1 MSTASL
7 SSDEFAVFFFTKQNT
22 SLSTVTEPSQA
33 IGKVIDQAL
42 EVKNEYGLLATGTI
56 LPFNREG
63 EPVDQWNQGILNL
76 ITSSTFSFADGPLL
90 VGIGELG
97 ALVVNNHHQISLVDT
112 VSKAALF
119 LKEFIGDRRRQS
131 PEVLL
136 VCYQSSPSPSDVL
149 TLLNSGPH
157 VDHHLFAEMTS
168 EVQIIFRNILE

>member
-22 SLSTVTEPSQA
+22 SLSTVTEHSQS

-97 ALVVNNHHQISLVDT
+97 ALVVNNHHQISLV
-112 VSKAALF
+112 
-119 LKEFIGDRRRQS
+119 GH
-131 PEVLL
+131 
-136 VCYQSSPSPSDVL
+136 C
-149 TLLNSGPH
+149 
-157 VDHHLFAEMTS
+157 
-168 EVQIIFRNILE
+168 